1 MDVQDEVFD
10 GKKES
15 IKDNVNEKVK
25 DKKNDES
32 PLIENIAPVAP
43 SSDRTALKRTVS
55 APPNVTEVKLCTAR
69 NVVVLLVH
77 ALSTNRKPVYICF
90 LTCIQWLGISNI
102 VRLTCNNSS
111 FLSPFYT
118 IVLCVSEWN
127 CQEHEGVY
135 KCLELQC
142 SVLCL

>member
-10 GKKES
+10 VKKES
-15 IKDNVNEKVK
+15 SKDNVNEKVK

-32 PLIENIAPVAP
+32 PLIENVAPVGP

-90 LTCIQWLGISNI
+90 FYLYPMAWNI
-102 VRLTCNNSS
+102 
-111 FLSPFYT
+111 
-118 IVLCVSEWN
+118 
-127 CQEHEGVY
+127 
-135 KCLELQC
+135 
-142 SVLCL
+142 